1 MEAVGQLTG
10 GLAHDFNNLLTSIS
24 VGLELLELRI
34 DQQRY
39 DDVGRYLEMAQAS
52 AARATALTQRLLAFS
67 RRQTL
72 APTPVVVEAMVG
84 GMLDIISRT
93 LGPSIAISTDL
104 APAPW
109 AVLVDVPQLEN
120 ALLNLCINARDAM
133 PAGGPLAIGTAN
145 VALADQAAAQ
155 LDIPAGEYV
164 RLSVADT
171 GTGMDAAVIEKA
183 FEPFFTTKPIG
194 QGTGLG
200 LSMIYGFTRQSG
212 GQVRIDSQPGQGT
225 TVHLYLPRFLGDAAD
240 ASTPT
245 PPDEAGAAPS
255 GNVGTVLV
263 VEDDDAIRALVTE
276 VLSSS
281 GYRVLQAPEGGRAIE
296 ILQSNEGIDLLV
308 TDVGLTGGLNGRQVA
323 DAGRQLRP
331 ALPVLFITGYAAS
344 AAVGAGQ
351 LEPGMQVLTKPFT
364 AAELERRARA
374 LVVGD
379 GA

>member
-1 MEAVGQLTG
+1 M
-10 GLAHDFNNLLTSIS
+10 
-24 VGLELLELRI
+24 
-34 DQQRY
+34 
-39 DDVGRYLEMAQAS
+39 
-52 AARATALTQRLLAFS
+52 
-67 RRQTL
+67 
-72 APTPVVVEAMVG
+72 
-84 GMLDIISRT
+84 
-93 LGPSIAISTDL
+93 
-104 APAPW
+104 
-109 AVLVDVPQLEN
+109 
-120 ALLNLCINARDAM
+120 
-133 PAGGPLAIGTAN
+133 
-145 VALADQAAAQ
+145 
-155 LDIPAGEYV
+155 
-164 RLSVADT
+164 
-171 GTGMDAAVIEKA
+171 
-183 FEPFFTTKPIG
+183 
-194 QGTGLG
+194 
-200 LSMIYGFTRQSG
+200 
-212 GQVRIDSQPGQGT
+212 RIDSQPGQGT

-245 PPDEAGAAPS
+245 PPDEAGAAPA